1 MALLDIDDMRIEFRS
16 RRGTLVAVDGVTLH
30 LEKGEILG
38 VVGESGAGKSTIG
51 NAVIGLLEPPGHLA
65 GGQVRLQG
73 VRIDALPDAAK
84 RKVRGRRI
92 GMIFQDPLTSLDP
105 LQTVASQLEESI
117 RTHLPLSQ
125 AQARVRAIE
134 LLTQVGIDQPE
145 LRAQQYPHQFSGGMR
160 QRVVIALALCCEPEV
175 IIADEP
181 TTALDVSIQAQIL
194 DLLRT
199 LCRQKQVGMILITHD
214 MGVIAEITDR
224 VAVLYRG
231 KLVEQGATAKILGNP
246 DHDYTRSLI
255 SAVPRPDVKLR
266 RFPLVTYIEDVRA
279 PAYQLDIE
287 THWLGQRREYG
298 GGDAGPL
305 VEVRGIGMQFVLK
318 NAFFKRNRRTLDAVR
333 DVSFALNEGEVFGLV
348 GESGSGKSTVAR
360 LIAGLYTPS
369 SGSVHFAG
377 TELTAL
383 HGEKAL
389 NPFRRQIQMVF
400 QDPYSSLNP
409 RMRVMDIVAEPIRFH
424 RLTENEAQTRQVVCD
439 LLEYVGLGS
448 AAAQKFPHEFS
459 GGQRQRICIA
469 RALAT
474 RPRFLICDEP
484 TSALDVSIQA
494 QILNLLKDLQ
504 EKLGLTM
511 LFISHDLPV
520 IRQMCDRVGVMRHG
534 ELLEVADTEQLFRA
548 PRHEYSKHLL
558 SLMPRLQSM
567 STDGLDLGDAAVPAP
582 QAGGQLAP
590 VAK

>member
-1 MALLDIDDMRIEFRS
+1 MALLNIDHIRIEFPS
-16 RRGTLVAVDGVTLH
+16 RRGTLVAIDDVSLALD
-30 LEKGEILG
+30 KGEILG

-51 NAVIGLLEPPGHLA
+51 NAVIGLLEAPGRLT
-65 GGQVRLQG
+65 GGQISLEGR
-73 VRIDALPDAAK
+73 RIDGLPRHEQ

-105 LQTVASQLEESI
+105 LQTVESQLVE
-117 RTHLPLSQ
+117 TMQVHLGVS
-125 AQARVRAIE
+125 AADGARRAVDM
-134 LLTQVGIDQPE
+134 LRQVGIDQPE
-145 LRAQQYPHQFSGGMR
+145 LRVKQYPHQFSGGMR

-194 DLLRT
+194 DLLRK
-199 LCRQKQVGMILITHD
+199 LCKERQVGMIIITHD
-214 MGVIAEITDR
+214 MGVIADITDR

-231 KLVEQGATAKILGNP
+231 KLVEEGPTAKILGDP
-246 DHDYTRSLI
+246 DHPYTRSLI
-255 SAVPRPDVKLR
+255 SAVPRPDIKLR
-266 RFPLVTYIEDVRA
+266 RFPLVTYIEDVRKPTA
-279 PAYQLDIE
+279 AVDLS
-287 THWLGQRREYG
+287 THWLGQRRDFGQTGEG
-298 GGDAGPL
+298 AL
-305 VEVRGIGMQFVLK
+305 VEVRDLGMRFVLRP
-318 NAFFKRNRRTLDAVR
+318 AFLKRNQRTLDAVKN
-333 DVSFALNEGEVFGLV
+333 VNFAIREGEVFGLV

-360 LIAGLYTPS
+360 LISNLYQPT
-369 SGSVHFAG
+369 SGTVWFNGSD
-377 TELTAL
+377 LTAIKD
-383 HGEKAL
+383 EKAR

-409 RMRVMDIVAEPIRFH
+409 RMRVLDIVAEPIRFH
-424 RLTENEAQTRQVVCD
+424 RLADSEAQARRIVAD
-439 LLEYVGLGS
+439 LLDVVGLGPQ
-448 AAAQKFPHEFS
+448 AAQRFPHEFS

-504 EKLGLTM
+504 EQLRLTM

-534 ELLEVADTEQLFRA
+534 ELLEVAETETLFSA
-548 PRHEYSKHLL
+548 PRHAYSRHLL
-558 SLMPRLQSM
+558 GLMPKLAAM
-567 STDGLDLGDAAVPAP
+567 SREGLDV
-582 QAGGQLAP
+582 
-590 VAK
+590 VA